1 MRDVGMSVG
10 PGRHPRV
17 SAVRGARVVLAVACL
32 LAVAGCAGS
41 NPAHR
46 QAEAVDDG
54 VQVTGVIDGS
64 RVAISRGV
72 PEVVFGD
79 CDPGDGFDEDICWV
93 ARTIDGLNIAF
104 VIENPAVLEAGARV
118 DVVNPGCGTCDD
130 VTDGVVLEVRVDGT
144 VRRPV
149 RGAMDVVTVPGERVA
164 ASFTIDFAGGDELQ
178 GSFNVRELRPEE
190 R

>member
-1 MRDVGMSVG
+1 MEVGAGTRTCVRAVG
-10 PGRHPRV
+10 WGRM
-17 SAVRGARVVLAVACL
+17 VLAVACV
-32 LAVAGCAGS
+32 LAAAGCAGS
-41 NPAHR
+41 NPDHR

-64 RVAISRGV
+64 RVAISQGV

-104 VIENPAVLEAGARV
+104 VIENPAVLEPGARV
-118 DVVNPGCGTCDD
+118 DVVAADCGACDD
-130 VTDGVVLEVRVDGT
+130 VGDGVVLEVRVDGT
-144 VRRPV
+144 IRRPV
-149 RGAMDVVTVPGERVA
+149 EGAMDVVTVPGERVA
-164 ASFTIDFAGGDELQ
+164 ASFTTEFAGGDELQ